1 MATALV
7 ALEGVL
13 KTETGDPIPE
23 GIKLYRILA
32 EHYRVVIT
40 SDMSWQKTDHWLRSN
55 LIVGYGEIYDDRY
68 FYEGQDLRSRH
79 LAIARAAGR
88 VDLFID
94 VDADRCAEAA
104 AMGIT
109 TLLFAHPK
117 FIRTSREIRSWD
129 VLADEVER
137 QRLALL
143 EAHLGS
149 SEKRF
154 E

>member
-55 LIVGYGEIYDDRY
+55 LIVGYGDIYDDRY
-68 FYEGQDLRSRH
+68 FFEGQDLRSRH

-94 VDADRCAEAA
+94 VDAHRCAEAA

-109 TLLFAHPK
+109 TLLFANPK
-117 FIRTSREIRSWD
+117 FIRASREIKSWD

>member
-23 GIKLYRILA
+23 GVMLYRILA
-32 EHYRVVIT
+32 QHYRVVIT
-40 SDMSWQKTDHWLRSN
+40 SDLSQALTDHWLRSN
-55 LIVGYGEIYDDRY
+55 LIVGYGDVYDARY
-68 FYEGQDLRSRH
+68 FFEGQDLRDRH

-88 VDLFID
+88 VDLFVD
-94 VDADRCAEAA
+94 VDADRCAKALS
-104 AMGIT
+104 MGIP
-109 TLLFAHPK
+109 TLLFASPK
-117 FIRTSREIRSWD
+117 FVRTSREVRPWQELS
-129 VLADEVER
+129 DEVDR

-143 EAHLGS
+143 DANLGS
-149 SEKRF
+149 NVKRY

>member
-7 ALEGVL
+7 ALEGIL

-32 EHYRVVIT
+32 QHYRVIIT
-40 SDMSWQKTDHWLRSN
+40 SDMSWQQTDHWLRSN

-68 FYEGQDLRSRH
+68 FFEGQDLRSRH

-109 TLLFAHPK
+109 TLLFAHPT
-117 FIRTSREIRSWD
+117 FIRTERGIRPWETL
-129 VLADEVER
+129 VDEVER

>member
-55 LIVGYGEIYDDRY
+55 LIVGYGDIYDDRY

-104 AMGIT
+104 SMGIT
-109 TLLFAHPK
+109 TLLFANPK
-117 FIRTSREIRSWD
+117 FIRASREIKSWD

>member
-55 LIVGYGEIYDDRY
+55 LIVGYGDIYDDRY

>member
-32 EHYRVVIT
+32 EQYRVVIT
-40 SDMSWQKTDHWLRSN
+40 SDMSWQATDHWLRSN

-68 FYEGQDLRSRH
+68 FFEGQNLRSRH
-79 LAIARAAGR
+79 LAIARAQGR
-88 VDLFID
+88 VELFVD
-94 VDADRCAEAA
+94 VDADFCAEAA
-104 AMGIT
+104 SMGIT
-109 TLLFAHPK
+109 TLLFASPK
-117 FIRTSREIRSWD
+117 FIRMSREVKPWKELS
-129 VLADEVER
+129 DEVER
-137 QRLALL
+137 QRQALL
-143 EAHLGS
+143 AAYLGS
-149 SEKRF
+149 NEKRF

>member
-117 FIRTSREIRSWD
+117 FIRASREIRSWD

>member
-55 LIVGYGEIYDDRY
+55 LIVGYGDIYDDRY
-68 FYEGQDLRSRH
+68 FFEGQDLRSRQ
-79 LAIARAAGR
+79 LAIARAQGR

-117 FIRTSREIRSWD
+117 FIRTSREIKPWD

-143 EAHLGS
+143 DAHLGS
-149 SEKRF
+149 NEKRF